1 MDSSGWDS
9 RFAANPHHFGAG
21 PNTLLEKYAADLHPG
36 TAADVG
42 CGQGRNTAWLAS
54 RGWHVTAVDY
64 SPVGLA
70 HTREATAA
78 ALAATTATIGAEAAE
93 TGAAT
98 ADADAVAV
106 DDRLTTVLSDVKDWE
121 PGTAFDLVVAAYL
134 HMPSAD
140 MRVLWRRLADAT
152 VPGGTLV
159 VVGHD
164 SDNAG
169 GGPKDPDVLFHAADV
184 TTVLPDGWD
193 VTVAEAVDRGEGSID
208 ALVVARKSG

>member
-64 SPVGLA
+64 SQVGLA

-78 ALAATTATIGAEAAE
+78 ALAATTAT
-93 TGAAT
+93 
-98 ADADAVAV
+98 ADAAAVAV
-106 DDRLTTVLSDVKDWE
+106 DDRLTTVLSDVMDWE
-121 PGTAFDLVVAAYL
+121 PGTTFDLVVAAYL

-152 VPGGTLV
+152 APGGTLV

-193 VTVAEAVDRGEGSID
+193 VTVAEAVDRGEGSLD